1 MTTTATSRI
10 LCFKQN
16 TMYRVSP
23 SLSSCYE
30 RLMEYL
36 YETEDMFSKEEYP
49 TDQMHRICLQVA
61 SWLVH
66 QRPQV
71 IVIPCHN
78 SICSIPTP
86 HPSHLFRI
94 ISEYICGHR
103 KGRNS
108 SKKLHYISSLEDGC
122 VDKKTLII
130 STHSSLPIVER
141 NLFYASCL
149 SFVRDNVVS
158 KELDEIRFAVSCW
171 IGSERARCA
180 CVIDFTNSWNERVI
194 YHGIKVSSIFE
205 VLCRDVRRV
214 ICSVWKGPPHWR
226 KPSSSLR
233 LSKSG
238 FGLRTRCQSE
248 TISKCIAN
256 ASRSKDRIQYRDG
269 KRHCLGEPVKLTVI
283 PSLLT
288 KTVAPCTLPD
298 SVLGQRLLMLK
309 KLESI
314 HATLLYIGVD
324 APRDN
329 WEDWINNAKNFED
342 CDVAFM
348 ALIIIIMSSSTSD
361 SNLANIVPLLFSA
374 GLTSARGV
382 VEIVQQYGEDSLCS
396 LMSGLGRFYQN
407 TERIVNAADYF
418 IQFHKGTI
426 PEDVTIPELC
436 SLLGVGYK
444 TANIVV
450 ATAFKRIDGIP
461 SDKHVIRWSALLGW
475 TTSTSLNGLEC
486 SKQLEQWLPKS
497 YWGSINPL
505 FGSLGQLITRARTR
519 KKLFSVIFALNDA
532 HLVQLFKDVY
542 KHYRKKGTVDPT

>member
-1 MTTTATSRI
+1 M
-10 LCFKQN
+10 
-16 TMYRVSP
+16 
-23 SLSSCYE
+23 
-30 RLMEYL
+30 
-36 YETEDMFSKEEYP
+36 
-49 TDQMHRICLQVA
+49 
-61 SWLVH
+61 
-66 QRPQV
+66 
-71 IVIPCHN
+71 IVIPCRN

-94 ISEYICGHR
+94 ISEYISGHR
-103 KGRNS
+103 KGRKNS
-108 SKKLHYISSLEDGC
+108 SKKIHQEDGC

-130 STHSSLPIVER
+130 STHSSVPIVER

-149 SFVRDNVVS
+149 SFVWDNVVS
-158 KELDEIRFAVSCW
+158 MELDEIRFAISCW
-171 IGSERARCA
+171 IVSERARCA
-180 CVIDFTNSWNERVI
+180 CVIDLTNSWKERVI
-194 YHGIKVSSIFE
+194 YHGIKVSYIFE
-205 VLCRDVRRV
+205 VLCHDVRRA
-214 ICSVWKGPPHWR
+214 IRSLWKGPRPHWR
-226 KPSSSLR
+226 KPSSSLC
-233 LSKSG
+233 LGKSG
-238 FGLRTRCQSE
+238 FGLRTRCQSQ

-283 PSLLT
+283 PTLLT
-288 KTVAPCTLPD
+288 RTVAPCTLPD
-298 SVLGQRLLMLK
+298 SVLGQRMQVLQ

-324 APRDN
+324 AARDN
-329 WEDWINNAKNFED
+329 WEEWINNAKNFED

-382 VEIVQQYGEDSLCS
+382 VEIVEQYGVDSLCS
-396 LMSGLGRFYQN
+396 LMSGTGRFYQN

-418 IQFHKGTI
+418 IQCHKGTI

-450 ATAFKRIDGIP
+450 TTAFKRIDGIP
-461 SDKHVIRWSALLGW
+461 SDIHVIRWSAILGW
-475 TTSTSLNGLEC
+475 TTSASLNGLEC

-505 FGSLGQLITRARTR
+505 FGSLGQLITGARTR
-519 KKLFSVIFALNDA
+519 KKVFSVISALNDTRI
-532 HLVQLFKDVY
+532 LQLFKDVY
-542 KHYRKKGTVDPT
+542 KHYQKKRIDTT